1 MSKNIK
7 LLLSASVAVAALVCT
22 TVACNRDEINSLDER
37 VTKIENT
44 LSSLQSQI
52 SSGAVIS
59 SVTSVSNGV
68 TVTLSDG
75 SSFTLTNGSNGQN
88 GQAGSVVTIGENG
101 NWFIDGVDTGLA
113 AQGKDGQN
121 GQNGQNG
128 EQGEKGEDGAD
139 APTVYYYPGEDG
151 YFVKVT
157 IDPDGKKTEETTTI
171 SYLVAGCVTAV
182 LDTENGVLTLYNVE
196 GAEGGVVSISLNS
209 TLKSLAFVPAVV
221 ADGYGVIDFVSITY
235 KDKKGDDNFIVS
247 NNPVALYRANP
258 ANVDVNGIE
267 WSFIRRNVTV
277 TTRVAGDDED
287 SIIGELISVKDGG
300 LTFEL
305 SATKTLSTK
314 TSHFVALKGAFDA
327 EEIVSDY
334 ALATQSSVDSTDL
347 SIINAEYWAAKQTKI
362 TYSDEKVP
370 ATSATADLE
379 LIYGQELDINDYL
392 ATYVPACKQTMEDLN
407 FTGLKYDIAL
417 TDEYLDGSGTKVD
430 QNKCVNLVDGVM
442 TAKEGTSNVGKT
454 PVVKVEAYVTVDGK
468 KVVLATSFIKVKVVL
483 EEKAPVDLI
492 TLDFGT
498 VEYSKLTAVYQKAI
512 SQTLTATEFNA
523 QVLDVLGLT
532 PAQFASGYA
541 NGWYSNNWESA
552 LVVGDSATL
561 PIIYDFTAGNVYQ
574 FGLTNSGL
582 YNEEKGAKDVI
593 IVIPSYDTQVNPDI
607 HIHIKYTIVHDLD
620 ACWPAFD
627 PAYVVNGE
635 AKVKGKMDANNKWV
649 VSSAFVEHFAKLDA
663 EEEKITVDL
672 PKLDKNGNVD
682 DKNGT
687 AQAGAVALSG
697 TTLKDA
703 VISYTSELS
712 KDMTY
717 VVRLTRTHANGM
729 THQTTYKVTFCV
741 PFTTSV
747 AAISLTDSQQPQTA
761 DVSKSMTIADL
772 SNYVVFEKG
781 AAKYYD
787 LDGDKDKIE
796 ESINK
801 YNLETA
807 DFQITTKIA
816 EDKYQTGST
825 AGLTCNGKEITWQ
838 NEGTLLQANK
848 VIRVIVT
855 VKIEGI
861 YLGEIPVDITI
872 KPAN

>member
-22 TVACNRDEINSLDER
+22 TAACNRDEINSLDER

-75 SSFTLTNGSNGQN
+75 SSFTLTNGSNGQD

-196 GAEGGVVSISLNS
+196 GAEGGVVSISLNA

-258 ANVDVNGIE
+258 ANVDVDGIE

-362 TYSDEKVP
+362 NYSDEKVP

-392 ATYVPACKQTMEDLN
+392 ATYVPACNQTMEDLN

-468 KVVLATSFIKVKVVL
+468 KVVLATSFIKVEIVAEK
-483 EEKAPVDLI
+483 KAPVDLI

-498 VEYSKLTAVYQKAI
+498 VEYSELTASYKDN
-512 SQTLTATEFNA
+512 SQTFTATEFNA
-523 QVLDVLGLT
+523 KVLDVLGLT
-532 PAQFASGYA
+532 PAQYASGYYT
-541 NGWYSNNWESA
+541 GLYISDE
-552 LVVGDSATL
+552 GDDWVAGGLGLNFTL
-561 PIIYDFTAGNVYQ
+561 STIDFTAGNTYT
-574 FGLTNSGL
+574 FGLTNRLL
-582 YNEEKGAKDVI
+582 YNDGAKDVI
-593 IVIPSYDTQVNPDI
+593 LYLKSRNAQVNPDI
-607 HIHIKYTIVHDLD
+607 HIHIKYNIVHDLD

-627 PAYVVNGE
+627 DSYVVNGE
-635 AKVKGKMDANNKWV
+635 AKVKGKMDNNNWV
-649 VSSAFVEHFAKLDA
+649 VSAALAEHFAKLDA
-663 EEEKITVDL
+663 EEENITVDL

-682 DKNGT
+682 EKNGT
-687 AQAGAVALSG
+687 AQAGAVELIG
-697 TTLKDA
+697 NTLKDA
-703 VISYTSELS
+703 VISYKSELS

-772 SNYVVFEKG
+772 ISNYVVFEKG

-787 LDGDKDKIE
+787 LDKDGKPE
-796 ESINK
+796 TLNK
-801 YNLETA
+801 YNLETS

-848 VIRVIVT
+848 VIRVNVT
-855 VKIEGI
+855 VKIDGI
-861 YLGEIPVDITI
+861 YLDEIPVDITI